1 MGSKPKKQSGG
12 SKGGG
17 MGPGQSMAMA
27 GNTGLASITEADAN
41 KLQKAIRNVN
51 QATGG
56 GQGSS
61 FRDIGQQ
68 IGEIGSKYQRPA
80 DVANYVDRMSTISD
94 AIDKGATIFQTP
106 DGIQR
111 VSFTNLGIKDP
122 KTGATI
128 LSRQIPELTATAPTL
143 GQAGRDIARAITGF
157 NSFQY
162 TDPTSN
168 IPQMVRTK
176 GLADLVASAAIPGST
191 VFKVGQDLFSRFF
204 PTQDEEEDEVVSPN
218 NPGGLFVPPGN
229 LVPEEIE
236 IKDLATL
243 LPNQPGGQPVPS
255 IPNAPGGRG
264 DLPPSAPGGIFE
276 NLSIGPQPGEEGAPS
291 RLSELQEPNI
301 LMIPNQPGGGG
312 GAGRDDTTTTTTDD
326 DTDDTSAQEL
336 SIRRNLE
343 LAGFTQQQIDSI
355 IDGLGFQMGGL
366 VPPDKGPMSQG
377 VGSLFQER

>member
-1 MGSKPKKQSGG
+1 MGSKPKKESGG

-17 MGPGQSMAMA
+17 MSPGQSLAMA

-41 KLQKAIRNVN
+41 KLQNAIRNVN

-56 GQGSS
+56 DQGSS
-61 FRDIGQQ
+61 FKDIGQK
-68 IGEIGSKYQRPA
+68 IGEIGSKYRRPA
-80 DVANYVDRMSTISD
+80 DVANFVKDMSTVSD
-94 AIDKGATIFQTP
+94 AINKGATIFQTP

-111 VSFTNLGIKDP
+111 VNFVGTGIKDDQ
-122 KTGATI
+122 GRTI
-128 LSRQIPELTATAPTL
+128 LSKQIPNLNATAPSL
-143 GQAGRDIARAITGF
+143 GQAGGDIARAVTGF
-157 NSFQY
+157 NSLQY
-162 TDPTSN
+162 TDPSSN
-168 IPQMVRTK
+168 VPQMVRTR
-176 GLADLVASAAIPGST
+176 GLADLIASAAIPGST

-236 IKDLATL
+236 IKDLASL
-243 LPNQPGGQPVPS
+243 LPNAPGGQPVPS
-255 IPNAPGGRG
+255 MPN
-264 DLPPSAPGGIFE
+264 APGGIFE

-301 LMIPNQPGGGG
+301 LMIPNQPGGRG
-312 GAGRDDTTTTTTDD
+312 DDNNTTTTTTTDD

-336 SIRRNLE
+336 AIRKNLE

-355 IDGLGFQMGGL
+355 VDGLGFQMGGL
-366 VPPDKGPMSQG
+366 VPPEKGPMSQG

>member
-1 MGSKPKKQSGG
+1 MGSKPKKESGG

-27 GNTGLASITEADAN
+27 GNTGLASITEKDAN
-41 KLQKAIRNVN
+41 KLQKAIQKVN

-61 FRDIGQQ
+61 FQSIGQK
-68 IGEIGSKYQRPA
+68 IGEIGSKYRRPA
-80 DVANYVDRMSTISD
+80 DVANFVKDMSTVSD
-94 AIDKGATIFQTP
+94 ALDKGATVFQTP

-111 VSFTNLGIKDP
+111 VNFVNLGIKDP

-128 LSRQIPELTATAPTL
+128 LSKQIPSMRAVPATL
-143 GQAGRDIARAITGF
+143 GQAGGDLARALGGYNTIE
-157 NSFQY
+157 Y
-162 TDPTSN
+162 TDPKSN
-168 IPQMVRTK
+168 IPQMVRK
-176 GLADLVASAAIPGST
+176 SGIIDPLMSLIVPGST
-191 VFKVGQDLFSRFF
+191 INNLLSAGKDLFF
-204 PTQDEEEDEVVSPN
+204 PGQEEEEEEAVSPN

-236 IKDLATL
+236 IKDLASL
-243 LPNQPGGQPVPS
+243 LPNAPGGQPVPS
-255 IPNAPGGRG
+255 MPN
-264 DLPPSAPGGIFE
+264 APGGIFE

-301 LMIPNQPGGGG
+301 LMIPNQPGGRG
-312 GAGRDDTTTTTTDD
+312 DDNNTTTTTTTDD

-336 SIRRNLE
+336 AIRKNLE

-355 IDGLGFQMGGL
+355 VDGLGFQMGGL